1 MQKEIR
7 LKLKS
12 FDYKIIDK
20 ALLNIISAISVKKI
34 HFKGPISIPNKILKF
49 IVNKSP
55 HVHKKSRE
63 QFEIRRHSRLLIIE
77 SSPDVINILTKLN
90 ISGGIDIQVK
100 INEKK

>member
-49 IVNKSP
+49 IVNK
-55 HVHKKSRE
+55 
-63 QFEIRRHSRLLIIE
+63 
-77 SSPDVINILTKLN
+77 
-90 ISGGIDIQVK
+90 
-100 INEKK
+100 